1 MMDSL
6 YIAWKYLNFSKARTA
21 TLVACVTLIAVLPL
35 ALQLLLAESERQLL
49 SRAQSTPLLLGAPG
63 SALDLVMNGLY
74 FDDEVPELI
83 SMAAVDAVAASGMA
97 TPIPLY
103 VRFKARRFP
112 IVGTTLDYFDFRG
125 LNIREGRQLALLGE
139 CLVGAEVAGRLGIKV
154 GDKLLSSPET
164 VFDLAGVYPLNMKV
178 AGVLARSHTPDDLA
192 VFVDIK
198 TAWVVQGLVH
208 GHQDVTRTADAAV
221 IIEQTDDNVIA
232 NARLVEYT
240 EITPANIDSFHFHG
254 APEDYPLSAVIT
266 VPHDEKSATILRGR
280 YLDAGSGYQL
290 VVPETVIDGLLA
302 NIFRIKHMLDAV
314 ILVVAVATIL
324 ALLLVFALS
333 IRLRQRE
340 IQTVFRIG
348 GSRLTIARL
357 LAAEISLIALI
368 SAVLCAIVL
377 LLVHHYSDELVR
389 TLIIR

>member
-1 MMDSL
+1 MDSL

-49 SRAQSTPLLLGAPG
+49 SRAASTPLLLGAPG

-83 SMAAVDAVAASGMA
+83 SMAAVDALADSGLAS
-97 TPIPLY
+97 PIPLY

-125 LNIREGRQLALLGE
+125 LTVAAGRPLALLGE
-139 CLVGAEVAGRLGIKV
+139 CVVGAEVAERLDLKA
-154 GDKLLSSPET
+154 GDSLLSSPET

-178 AGVLARSHTPDDLA
+178 AGVLARAHTPDDLA

-198 TAWVVQGLVH
+198 TAWVVEGLVH
-208 GHQDVTRTADAAV
+208 GHQDLSRVEDAGV
-221 IIEQTDDNVIA
+221 IIEQTSDNVIA
-232 NARLVEYT
+232 NAKLVEYT
-240 EITPANIDSFHFHG
+240 EINPGNIESFHFHG
-254 APEDYPLSAVIT
+254 TPGDYPLSAVIT
-266 VPHDEKSATILRGR
+266 VPNDAKSATILRGR
-280 YLDAGSGYQL
+280 HLDGDSDYQL

-314 ILVVAVATIL
+314 ILVVAVATVL
-324 ALLLVFALS
+324 ALVLVFALS

-340 IQTVFRIG
+340 IQTVFRLG

-357 LAAEISLIALI
+357 LAAEIAIIALI
-368 SAVLCAIVL
+368 SAALCAMAL
-377 LLVHHYSDELVR
+377 LLVGHYSDELVR
-389 TLIIR
+389 SLVIR

>member
-83 SMAAVDAVAASGMA
+83 SMAAVDAVAASGLA

-125 LNIREGRQLALLGE
+125 LSIGEGRQLALLGE

-208 GHQDVTRTADAAV
+208 GHQDVTRSADAAV

-340 IQTVFRIG
+340 IQTVLRIG

-368 SAVLCAIVL
+368 SAVFCAIVL

>member
-1 MMDSL
+1 MDSL

-35 ALQLLLAESERQLL
+35 ALQLLLAETERQLL
-49 SRAQSTPLLLGAPG
+49 SRAASTPLLLGAPG

-83 SMAAVDAVAASGMA
+83 SMAAVTTLADSGLAS
-97 TPIPLY
+97 PIPLY

-125 LNIREGRQLALLGE
+125 LAVATGRPLALLGE
-139 CLVGAEVAGRLGIKV
+139 CVVGAGVAERLDLKA
-154 GDKLLSSPET
+154 GDSLLSSPET

-178 AGVLARSHTPDDLA
+178 AGVLARAHTPDDLA

-198 TAWVVQGLVH
+198 TAWVVEGLVH
-208 GHQDVTRTADAAV
+208 GHQDLRRVEDAGV
-221 IIEQTDDNVIA
+221 IIEQTSDNLIA
-232 NARLVEYT
+232 NAKLVEYT
-240 EITPANIDSFHFHG
+240 EITPGNIESFHFHG
-254 APEDYPLSAVIT
+254 APGDYPLSAVIT
-266 VPHDEKSATILRGR
+266 VPNDAKSATILRGR
-280 YLDAGSGYQL
+280 YLDGDSDYQL

-314 ILVVAVATIL
+314 IVLVAVATVL

-340 IQTVFRIG
+340 IQTLFRLG

-357 LAAEISLIALI
+357 LAAEIAIIALI
-368 SAVLCAIVL
+368 SAVLCAMAM
-377 LLVHHYSDELVR
+377 LLVSHYSDELVR
-389 TLIIR
+389 SLVIG

>member
-1 MMDSL
+1 MDSL

-35 ALQLLLAESERQLL
+35 ALQLLLAETERQLL
-49 SRAQSTPLLLGAPG
+49 SRAASTPLLLGAPG

-83 SMAAVDAVAASGMA
+83 SMAAVTTLADSGLAS
-97 TPIPLY
+97 PIPLY

-125 LNIREGRQLALLGE
+125 LALATGRPLALLGE
-139 CLVGAEVAGRLGIKV
+139 CVVGAEVAERLDLKA
-154 GDKLLSSPET
+154 GDSLLSSPET

-178 AGVLARSHTPDDLA
+178 AGVLARAHTPDDLA

-198 TAWVVQGLVH
+198 TAWVVEGLVH
-208 GHQDVTRTADAAV
+208 GHQDLRRVEDAGV
-221 IIEQTDDNVIA
+221 IIEQTSDNLIA
-232 NARLVEYT
+232 NAKLVEYT
-240 EITPANIDSFHFHG
+240 EITPGNIESFHFHG
-254 APEDYPLSAVIT
+254 APGDYPLSAVIT
-266 VPHDEKSATILRGR
+266 VPNDAKSATILRGR
-280 YLDAGSGYQL
+280 YLDGDSDYQL

-314 ILVVAVATIL
+314 IVLVAVATVL

-340 IQTVFRIG
+340 IQTLFRLG

-357 LAAEISLIALI
+357 LAAEIAIIALI
-368 SAVLCAIVL
+368 SAVLCAIAM
-377 LLVHHYSDELVR
+377 LLVGHYSDELVR
-389 TLIIR
+389 SLVIG